1 MATLILEDGSRFE
14 GTLFGHKEKA
24 LGEVVFTTGMIGYQE
39 IVTDPSYAGQIVC
52 MTYPL
57 IGNVGVNDLDYA
69 SGGAHMK
76 GLVVSE
82 LCDLPSNWQTKD
94 TLESYLDAQGVTA
107 LYGVDTRALTRHIR
121 AVGAIRGMIVEG
133 EGTQED
139 VEALKAF
146 EVKQPTM
153 DVTCK
158 EAYEVGSSDV
168 TVAMLDM
175 GTTRAVVSS
184 LVKRCCRVKVYP
196 ADTSAETIL
205 ANGCDGVFISGGPGD
220 PAALPEVIDNV
231 KKLMD
236 AKPTMG
242 VCMGHLLMALAMG
255 GNTVRMSYG
264 HHGGNQPVKDLNKG
278 TCVVTSQSHLYLVD
292 KDNLPANA
300 EISHINWNDRTI
312 AGLRYTDRE
321 AFSVQFV
328 PDGGKCPSGT
338 HYLYDAFIAGL
349 KK

>member
-14 GTLFGHKEKA
+14 GTLFGHKA
-24 LGEVVFTTGMIGYQE
+24 SACGEVVFTTGMIGYQE
-39 IVTDPSYAGQIVC
+39 IVTDPSYAGAIVC

-57 IGNVGVNDLDYA
+57 IGNVGINDLDFSSA
-69 SGGAHMK
+69 GAHMK

-94 TLESYLDAQGVTA
+94 VLENYLDAQGVTA

-133 EGTQED
+133 EGTQAD
-139 VEALKAF
+139 LDALKALN
-146 EVKQPTM
+146 VKTATM

-158 EAYEVGSSDV
+158 EAYEVGSGDV
-168 TVAMLDM
+168 KVAMLDM
-175 GTTRAVVSS
+175 GTTRAVVAS
-184 LVKRCCRVKVYP
+184 LVNRGCCVKVYP
-196 ADTSAETIL
+196 ANTDAKTIL
-205 ANGCDGVFISGGPGD
+205 EDGCDGVFVSGGPGN
-220 PAALPEVIDNV
+220 PADLPEVVETV
-231 KKLMD
+231 KQLMD

-242 VCMGHLLMALAMG
+242 ICMGHLLMARAMG
-255 GNTVRMSYG
+255 GSTVRMAYG
-264 HHGGNQPVKDLNKG
+264 HHGGNQPVKDLARG

-292 KDNLPANA
+292 KDNLPKNA
-300 EISHINWNDRTI
+300 EVSHINWNDRTI
-312 AGLRYTDRE
+312 AGLRYTDRA

>member
-14 GTLFGHKEKA
+14 GTLFGRKVNA
-24 LGEVVFTTGMIGYQE
+24 MGEVVFTTGMIGYQE
-39 IVTDPSYAGQIVC
+39 IITDPGYCGQIVC

-57 IGNVGVNDLDYA
+57 IGNVGGNDLDFQSA
-69 SGGAHMK
+69 GAHMK

-94 TLESYLDAQGVTA
+94 TLESYLDAQDVTA

-133 EGTQED
+133 EGTQEELD
-139 VEALKAF
+139 ALKAF
-146 EVKQPTM
+146 EIKQPTM

-158 EAYEVGSSDV
+158 EAYEAGEGDV

-175 GTTRAVVSS
+175 GTTRAVVDS
-184 LVKRCCRVKVYP
+184 LAKRGCRVKVYP
-196 ADTSAETIL
+196 ADTAAETIL
-205 ANGCDGVFISGGPGD
+205 ENGCDGVFVSGGPGN
-220 PAALPEVIDNV
+220 PADLPEVIENV

-242 VCMGHLLMALAMG
+242 IDMGHLLMARAMG

-264 HHGGNQPVKDLNKG
+264 HHGGNQPVKDLARG
-278 TCVVTSQSHLYLVD
+278 TCVVTSQCHLHLVD
-292 KDNLPANA
+292 KDNLPVNA
-300 EISHINWNDRTI
+300 EVSHINWNDRTI
-312 AGLRYTDRE
+312 AGLRYTDRA

>member
-14 GTLFGHKEKA
+14 GTLFGRKA
-24 LGEVVFTTGMIGYQE
+24 EAVGEVVFTTGMIGYQE

-57 IGNVGVNDLDYA
+57 IGNVGVNDLDYQSA
-69 SGGAHMK
+69 GAHMK

-82 LCDLPSNWQTKD
+82 LCDLPSNWQTKES
-94 TLESYLDAQGVTA
+94 LESYLDEQGVVA
-107 LYGVDTRALTRHIR
+107 MYGVDTRALTRHIR
-121 AVGAIRGMIVEG
+121 AVGAVRGKIVLG
-133 EGTQED
+133 EGTQADLDE
-139 VEALKAF
+139 LKAF
-146 EVKQPTM
+146 EVKQPTA

-158 EAYEVGSSDV
+158 EAYEVGEGVV
-168 TVAMLDM
+168 TVALLDM
-175 GTTRAVVSS
+175 GTTRAVVNS
-184 LVKRCCRVKVYP
+184 LASRGCLVKVYP

-205 ANGCDGVFISGGPGD
+205 ENGCDGVFISGGPGD
-220 PAALPEVIDNV
+220 PAALPEVIETV

-242 VCMGHLLMALAMG
+242 ICMGHLLMARAMG

-264 HHGGNQPVKDLNKG
+264 HHGGNQPVKDLARG

-292 KDNLPANA
+292 KDNLPANS
-300 EISHINWNDRTI
+300 EVSHINWNDRTI
-312 AGLRYTDRE
+312 AGLRYTDRA